1 MDLYNIKGKSL
12 EQIKRTP
19 FKLEREIQSLVE
31 SNVDELFDL
40 EFVSTEFT
48 IGDFR
53 IDSLCY
59 DNENNCFVIIEYKK
73 GNSYSV
79 VDQGYSYLSVMLNNK
94 ADFILEYNEAKNKQ
108 LKRDDVDWSQSRVV
122 FISQSFNNYQKN
134 SVNFKDIP
142 FELWEIKRYSNN
154 TISLVQHNSDSKE
167 SINKVSGGKNKV
179 IEDVSK
185 QVKVL
190 SEEDTLKDKKVS
202 ENTRELYY
210 QLKERFLEWDDVN
223 LNSKTHYISFK
234 RGKKAFVYL
243 NFRKNYIRVHI
254 GSYLKTKWDGS
265 REQKEPTNKFTLDDP
280 KKMFEIWEN
289 DYKALYAY
297 DINDDKDLDYFL
309 LMVKQKYDSV
319 N

>member
-31 SNVDELFDL
+31 SNVNELFDL

-79 VDQGYSYLSVMLNNK
+79 VDQGYSYLSIMLNNK
-94 ADFILEYNEAKNKQ
+94 AEFILEYNEAKNKQ

-167 SINKVSGGKNKV
+167 SINKVSVGKNKV
-179 IEDVSK
+179 IENVSK

-190 SEEDTLKDKKVS
+190 SDEDTINGKKVS
-202 ENTRELYY
+202 NNTKELYY
-210 QLKERFLEWDDVN
+210 QLKERFLEWEDVN
-223 LNSKTHYISFK
+223 ANSKTHYVSFK
-234 RGKKAFVYL
+234 RGKKAFIYL
-243 NFRKNYIRVHI
+243 NFRKEYIRVEI
-254 GSYLKTKWDGS
+254 LSFLKTTWNDSKPI
-265 REQKEPTNKFTLDDP
+265 EPKNKFILDDP

-289 DYKALYAY
+289 DYKALYSY
-297 DINDDKDLDYFL
+297 DIKDDKDLDYFL

-319 N
+319 G

>member
-210 QLKERFLEWDDVN
+210 QLK
-223 LNSKTHYISFK
+223 
-234 RGKKAFVYL
+234 
-243 NFRKNYIRVHI
+243 
-254 GSYLKTKWDGS
+254 
-265 REQKEPTNKFTLDDP
+265 
-280 KKMFEIWEN
+280 
-289 DYKALYAY
+289 
-297 DINDDKDLDYFL
+297 
-309 LMVKQKYDSV
+309 
-319 N
+319 

>member
-1 MDLYNIKGKSL
+1 MELYNIKNNAL
-12 EQIKRTP
+12 EQIKRAP
-19 FKLEREIQSLVE
+19 FKFEREIQYIVE
-31 SNVDELFDL
+31 GNVYELFDL

-94 ADFILEYNEAKNKQ
+94 AEFILEYNEAKNKQ
-108 LKRDDVDWSQSRVV
+108 LKRDDVEWSQSRAV

-154 TISLVQHNSDSKE
+154 TISLLQHNSNSKE

-190 SEEDTLKDKKVS
+190 SDEDTLNGKKVS
-202 ENTRELYY
+202 ENIKELYY
-210 QLKERFLEWDDVN
+210 QLKERLLDWDEVSTS
-223 LNSKTHYISFK
+223 SKTHYVSFK
-234 RGKKAFVYL
+234 RGKRVFAYF
-243 NFRKNYIRVHI
+243 NFRKSYIRVHLL
-254 GSYLKTKWDGS
+254 GHLKTKWDGS
-265 REQKEPTNKFTLDDP
+265 KDSKEPTNKFTLDDP

-289 DYKALYAY
+289 DYKALYSY
-297 DINDDKDLDYFL
+297 DIKDDKDFDYFL

-319 N
+319 G

>member
-31 SNVDELFDL
+31 SNVNELFDL

-94 ADFILEYNEAKNKQ
+94 AEFILEYNEAKNKQ

-134 SVNFKDIP
+134 SVNFKDLP

-167 SINKVSGGKNKV
+167 SINKVSVGKNKV
-179 IEDVSK
+179 IENVSK

-190 SEEDTLKDKKVS
+190 SDEDTINGKKVS
-202 ENTRELYY
+202 NNTKELYY
-210 QLKERFLEWDDVN
+210 HLKERFLEWEDVN
-223 LNSKTHYISFK
+223 ANSKTHYVSFK
-234 RGKKAFVYL
+234 RGKKAFIYL
-243 NFRKNYIRVHI
+243 NFRKEYIRVEI
-254 GSYLKTKWDGS
+254 LSFLKTTWNDSKPI
-265 REQKEPTNKFTLDDP
+265 EPKNKFILDDP

-289 DYKALYAY
+289 DYKALYSY
-297 DINDDKDLDYFL
+297 DIKDDKDLDYFL

-319 N
+319 G

>member
-31 SNVDELFDL
+31 SNVNELFDL

-94 ADFILEYNEAKNKQ
+94 AEFILEYNEAKNKQ

-167 SINKVSGGKNKV
+167 SINKVSVGKNKV
-179 IEDVSK
+179 IENVSK

-190 SEEDTLKDKKVS
+190 SDEDTINGKKVS
-202 ENTRELYY
+202 NNTKELYY
-210 QLKERFLEWDDVN
+210 HLKERFLEWEDVN
-223 LNSKTHYISFK
+223 ANSKTHYVSFK
-234 RGKKAFVYL
+234 RGKKAFIYL
-243 NFRKNYIRVHI
+243 NFRKEYIRVEI
-254 GSYLKTKWDGS
+254 LSFLKTTWNDSKPT
-265 REQKEPTNKFTLDDP
+265 EPKNKFILDDP

-289 DYKALYAY
+289 DYKALYSY
-297 DINDDKDLDYFL
+297 DIKDDKDLDYFL

-319 N
+319 G